1 LRFPSRNR
9 AFSIGYRHFRVAR
22 SRPRIHASYLII
34 VLERERIFFIGN
46 INTVF
51 RKVKENV
58 DFSEIALA
66 DQLVRGL
73 VPSSQTAA

>member
-1 LRFPSRNR
+1 M
-9 AFSIGYRHFRVAR
+9 
-22 SRPRIHASYLII
+22 
-34 VLERERIFFIGN
+34 IFFIGN